1 MQSATNVDQNTVY
14 VDDRIL
20 MQFFLGL
27 TKISGV
33 V

>member
-27 TKISGV
+27 TEMCRV